1 MADVSG
7 SLDVGSGFGI
17 GSGAARVASAIL
29 FLQASTNA
37 MDVFSAVNSSP
48 WTAENFSGDA
58 AKNAS
63 VREYVW
69 HGVGLTVFYIMGAS
83 ILAKSPWPIIG
94 GGITL
99 GYMYWLYNR
108 ALARGQQSGSQGW
121 GYSGATPADQA
132 QAHAQEAAAAERI
145 ATSTV
150 LWSAAG

>member
-1 MADVSG
+1 MPD
-7 SLDVGSGFGI
+7 LDVGSGFGL
-17 GSGAARVASAIL
+17 GSDAARVGAAIL

-69 HGVGLTVFYIMGAS
+69 HGVGLTIFYVVGAS
-83 ILAKSPWPIIG
+83 VLARSVWPIIG

-99 GYMYWLYNR
+99 AYMYWLYTR
-108 ALARGQQSGSQGW
+108 ALQRGAARQSTGW
-121 GYSGATPADQA
+121 GSTTPA
-132 QAHAQEAAAAERI
+132 AENGNG
-145 ATSTV
+145 TSK
-150 LWSAAG
+150 SAGSFPWTA